1 MSAHNPNS
9 RNIITSII
17 SSLSTVRPPHQAKRQ
32 PFTSLLSQLSE
43 ADTRHARSLM
53 LTLHFLFPHELLP
66 ALDLLDR
73 KLVTCLQVREP
84 PIANQD
90 PTIDKA
96 RSLVSETYY
105 VQSASAV
112 TSKLPRSTKFRNAF
126 NPSDTC
132 YEVHLDSWSCS
143 CPAFAYSAFGGF
155 DIDDE
160 KEVDSPKS
168 VEDNFEDDHVL
179 EEGWVF
185 GGSLTRDASPVAI
198 CKHIL
203 AASIGKAAL
212 ILFSDGVDIKAVS
225 SVEIAGW
232 AGGWGD

>member
-1 MSAHNPNS
+1 MSAHKPNS
-9 RNIITSII
+9 CNIITSII
-17 SSLSTVRPPHQAKRQ
+17 SSLSTARPPQQAKGQ
-32 PFTSLLSQLSE
+32 PLTSLLSQLSE
-43 ADTRHARSLM
+43 TDTKHARSLM
-53 LTLHFLFPHELLP
+53 LTLHFLFPHDLLP

-84 PIANQD
+84 PVASQD
-90 PTIDKA
+90 PTINKA

-112 TSKLPRSTKFRNAF
+112 TSKLPRSTKFRNTF

-143 CPAFAYSAFGGF
+143 CPGFAYSAFGGF
-155 DIDDE
+155 DVGE
-160 KEVDSPKS
+160 EEVDAPES

-185 GGSLTRDASPVAI
+185 GGSLTRNASPVAI

-203 AASIGKAAL
+203 AVSIGKAAPN
-212 ILFSDGVDIKAVS
+212 LFSDGVDIKAVS
-225 SVEIAGW
+225 CVEIAGW